1 MNVTKMATSSSSLPV
16 TSLGNALYRIGNY
29 PERMVARIG
38 PNKPVRVFL
47 REWRQH
53 FRLSQDELAARLNTS
68 KATVSRKENQ
78 KRGYDVGYIAAVAEV
93 LGREFTEMFSD
104 PARPTQAD
112 LL

>member
-1 MNVTKMATSSSSLPV
+1 
-16 TSLGNALYRIGNY
+16 
-29 PERMVARIG
+29 MVARIG
-38 PNKPVRVFL
+38 PNKPIKVFL

-93 LGREFTEMFSD
+93 LGREFTEMFCD

-112 LL
+112 LLRDMPEPDRTRIVAFIETFKKTGTG